1 MSSMRLKA
9 GASHNRGGHERDQVA
24 QFLNPQQ
31 GYRGALMSRGIKPK
45 DHMKENYL
53 ALKFQQAKKREQDAN
68 GGPSAKNLYKLEQ
81 FRDVRSRVYESAS
94 SVNTSRVE
102 DASFDNDD
110 SESGGLN
117 TSRSDANNKVMI
129 TQRGDGARRRRE
141 LAMKAKESR
150 EILNAKM
157 DDARWVN
164 DRPSTPKKGATPKA
178 QDFGVFAPRSNTNFI
193 SSNRSNADN
202 LAPPDKKTE
211 REKKF
216 EKSAKHD
223 NFGKVPDYIEQRKAK
238 WAAEKEEMK
247 KRMPDPNCPPGM
259 KLMPDEERRETL
271 EVLLQSRT
279 EALRQLQ
286 HMPFIVETP
295 SATRKKLALEDKLK
309 EIEDAVALFSRTKVF
324 VKAEGY

>member
-1 MSSMRLKA
+1 MSAWRLKA
-9 GASHNRGGHERDQVA
+9 GTSHNRGGHDRDQVA

-31 GYRGALMSRGIKPK
+31 GYRGALLAAGVKPK

-53 ALKFQQAKKREQDAN
+53 ALKFQQAKKREEEKNSAIR
-68 GGPSAKNLYKLEQ
+68 AKNLYKLEQ
-81 FRDVRSRVYESAS
+81 FRDVRSKVYDSTAS
-94 SVNTSRVE
+94 INTSRTE
-102 DASFDNDD
+102 DEADMETSADG
-110 SESGGLN
+110 ESSGLN
-117 TSRSDANNKVMI
+117 TSRSDAVF
-129 TQRGDGARRRRE
+129 TQRGDGARRRAE
-141 LAMKAKESR
+141 LASKARESR
-150 EILNAKM
+150 DILKAKM

-178 QDFGVFAPRSNTNFI
+178 QEHAHFAPRNSTNFI
-193 SSNRSNADN
+193 STNRSQADQ
-202 LAPPDKKTE
+202 LAPPDRKTE
-211 REKKF
+211 REKKH
-216 EKSAKHD
+216 EKAAKHD

-238 WAAEKEEMK
+238 WAVEKEEMR

-279 EALRQLQ
+279 EALKQLQ
-286 HMPFIVETP
+286 HMPFIVEGP

>member
-1 MSSMRLKA
+1 MSARRLNA
-9 GASHNRGGHERDQVA
+9 GSAHNRSGHDRDQVA

-31 GYRGALMSRGIKPK
+31 GYRGELKAKGVKPK
-45 DHMKENYL
+45 DHMRDNYL
-53 ALKFQQAKKREQDAN
+53 ALKFQQAKVREQEAT

-81 FRDVRSRVYESAS
+81 FRDVRSRVYDAAS
-94 SVNTSRVE
+94 SVNTSRAE
-102 DASFDNDD
+102 DISFDNDD
-110 SESGGLN
+110 GESGGLN
-117 TSRSDANNKVMI
+117 TSRSEMKSAQI
-129 TQRGDGARRRRE
+129 TQRGDGALRRRQ

-150 EILNAKM
+150 EILDAKM
-157 DDARWVN
+157 EDARWVN
-164 DRPSTPKKGATPKA
+164 DRPSTPKKGATPKS
-178 QDFGVFAPRSNTNFI
+178 QEFGVFAPRSDTNFI
-193 SSNRSNADN
+193 SSNRSNADQ

-211 REKKF
+211 RQKKF

-259 KLMPDEERRETL
+259 KLMPDEERMETL

-279 EALRQLQ
+279 EALKQLQ